1 MIALGTA
8 WNPALN
14 AESLFAAAQQ
24 LKQTD
29 PEIAEELEGFAHDFA
44 VVHSLPVYDGWVRGE
59 SNQ

>member
-14 AESLFAAAQQ
+14 AESLFVAAAQ

-44 VVHSLPVYDGWVRGE
+44 VVHNLPTFGGWVRGE
-59 SNQ
+59 PNG